1 MDNDARSDQ
10 EVQEAAR
17 RLFEGVVPE
26 RSDDLKAL
34 WNQYQPRFNLLTD
47 VGPEGLF
54 VMGAGLYREVVFNHR
69 ALRAFWLASFIAWEG
84 YLKAHEVATEGEAN
98 FDRFNDMIDVFW
110 EMLTEEDPLDVGMP
124 EGVSEPGAYP
134 DREKYPQERAA
145 AEVATFAT
153 GWAFLHEIRH
163 LKHQQDGTSA
173 TSDAP
178 ARDQHKEELS
188 CDEYAT
194 TFILDGVDQYAKDQG
209 VNTDKVKQKRELG
222 VYFAM
227 FAMTLIGAGQWDA
240 SGSHPA
246 MQARIDAAIQQM
258 GGSGTRVSDAIA
270 HAAFASLWFRWPDAP
285 GPFLVKD
292 R

>member
-26 RSDDLKAL
+26 RSEDLRAL

-47 VGPEGLF
+47 AGPEGLF
-54 VMGAGLYREVVFNHR
+54 VMGAGLYREVVFNQR

-84 YLKAHEVATEGEAN
+84 YLKVHEVATAGEAN
-98 FDRFNDMIDVFW
+98 FDRFNDMIDVF
-110 EMLTEEDPLDVGMP
+110 LLVLVASDPLDVELP
-124 EGVSEPGAYP
+124 EGVSEPGLYP
-134 DREKYPQERAA
+134 DPNKYPQERAA
-145 AEVATFAT
+145 AELATFAA
-153 GWAFLHEIRH
+153 GWAFLHEVRH

-173 TSDAP
+173 AHDAP

-194 TFILDGVDQYAKDQG
+194 TFILDGVDQYAGEQG
-209 VNTDKVKQKRELG
+209 VDTDKVRQKRELG

-227 FAMTLIGAGQWDA
+227 FAMTLIGAGRWNA
-240 SGSHPA
+240 SDSHPA

-258 GGSGTRVSDAIA
+258 GGSGTRMSDAIA
-270 HAAFASLWFRWPDAP
+270 HAAFAGLWLRWPDAP
-285 GPFLVKD
+285 GPFLVKNT
-292 R
+292 